1 MKTTGDKRK
10 SRSKVNSEAM
20 ESEAG
25 PRFENN
31 IEHVATAAYYKAEA
45 RGFSPGSELEDWLS
59 AEVEL
64 SKGEGGSGRSN
75 REISP

>member
-10 SRSKVNSEAM
+10 SRSNSVPEVM
-20 ESEAG
+20 ESEVS

-45 RGFSPGSELEDWLS
+45 RGFSPGSELDDWLS

-64 SKGEGGSGRSN
+64 SKGQGQES
-75 REISP
+75 